1 MRMSL
6 TTAAIITPVH
16 YQPTPPFRLAG
27 TWIEGRVK
35 ASHDAF
41 FVLRVS
47 EDEVYEIGIG
57 CWNNSK
63 TVVRRGVQDGGEPLA
78 QSLSLLLWEGWN
90 DFRVE
95 WTSGTLEIRFNG
107 LHWVL
112 DGVKVS
118 GVREVS
124 VSTGWGSGGQWEL
137 GYLEEKPAEE
147 EKKPAKKVEKKEPAK
162 PVEKKAPVEE
172 KKEPAKPV
180 EKKAPVEEKKVE
192 PAKAPEKKVEEK
204 KEPAKPVEKK
214 APVEEKKVDE
224 KKEPAK
230 TEKPAQPIEVEK
242 KAEPVKAPEKK
253 EEKKQEATETVEAKK
268 EAAKKVTITV

>member
-180 EKKAPVEEKKVE
+180 EKKAPVEEKKV
-192 PAKAPEKKVEEK
+192 
-204 KEPAKPVEKK
+204 
-214 APVEEKKVDE
+214 DE

-253 EEKKQEATETVEAKK
+253 EEKKQEATEKVEAKK

>member
-172 KKEPAKPV
+172 KK
-180 EKKAPVEEKKVE
+180 
-192 PAKAPEKKVEEK
+192 
-204 KEPAKPVEKK
+204 
-214 APVEEKKVDE
+214 VDE

-253 EEKKQEATETVEAKK
+253 EEKKQEATEKVEAKK

>member
-1 MRMSL
+1 MSL

-172 KKEPAKPV
+172 KK
-180 EKKAPVEEKKVE
+180 
-192 PAKAPEKKVEEK
+192 
-204 KEPAKPVEKK
+204 
-214 APVEEKKVDE
+214 VDE

-253 EEKKQEATETVEAKK
+253 EEKKQEATEKVEAKK